1 MKPNKTRKSLTVF
14 LLRIC
19 VLENGSVEF
28 SELIHFVEY
37 SLPLVGNCFELFPL
51 LMHDDLKIC
60 VLNDA

>member
-1 MKPNKTRKSLTVF
+1 MF
-14 LLRIC
+14 LLWIC

-28 SELIHFVEY
+28 SEPIHFVGY

-51 LMHDDLKIC
+51 LILMHDDLKIC